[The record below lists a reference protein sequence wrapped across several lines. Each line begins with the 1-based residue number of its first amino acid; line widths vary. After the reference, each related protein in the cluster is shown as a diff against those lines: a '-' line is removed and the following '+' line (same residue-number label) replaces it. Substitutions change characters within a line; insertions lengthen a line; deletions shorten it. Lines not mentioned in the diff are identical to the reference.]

1 MNKMFYKRSTAIL
14 FVALTLILVLLVC
27 MLLVTLMQ
35 MSSLNARADKL
46 NQLIEAA
53 KEDES
58 RLNELKEYLQS
69 DEYVKKWAVEN
80 GRVQQED
87 IVWVE
92 QHISQQSN

>member
-35 MSSLNARADKL
+35 MSSLNARVDKL
-46 NQLIEAA
+46 NQLIEAY
-53 KEDES
+53 KNDQIE
-58 RLNELKEYLQS
+58 LNELKEYLQS

-87 IVWVE
+87 IVWIE
-92 QHISQQSN
+92 QQISQQSN